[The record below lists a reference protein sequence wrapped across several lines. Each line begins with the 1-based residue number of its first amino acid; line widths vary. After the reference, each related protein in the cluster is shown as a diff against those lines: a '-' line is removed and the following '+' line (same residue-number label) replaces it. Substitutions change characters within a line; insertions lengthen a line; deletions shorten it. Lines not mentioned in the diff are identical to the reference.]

1 MSSYYAMKTR
11 YFVIQ
16 LIKGVTLI
24 GISICI
30 AAAVVIEM
38 MQKYDEASRMAYI
51 IGLFI
56 CAFILLGGL
65 FLCILAFHFERVMFG
80 RKKEE
85 FALLQKELDDDD
97 AVSIRDFIV
106 TNHFVMIY
114 TKQFSG
120 FCNMIRMRD
129 IIACFENPV
138 YGTVEKINDYTISI
152 YDKRF
157 DLYQIVLSG
166 DAVEDGHLG
175 VEKIYSRKPWIYRED
190 QGGFEERKVTSAG
203 RRSLIKDLERMKRGE
218 ETAELPEPAEEKT
231 KQESAEGKTKQKK
244 KLPSLQF
251 KRKKGKDGEV

>member
-138 YGTVEKINDYTISI
+138 YGTVEKINDYIEDSIQIFLWTLKIILKTMKTSMTTKILMTRTLTTRITMMTKIS
-152 YDKRF
+152 
-157 DLYQIVLSG
+157 
-166 DAVEDGHLG
+166 
-175 VEKIYSRKPWIYRED
+175 
-190 QGGFEERKVTSAG
+190 
-203 RRSLIKDLERMKRGE
+203 
-218 ETAELPEPAEEKT
+218 
-231 KQESAEGKTKQKK
+231 
-244 KLPSLQF
+244 
-251 KRKKGKDGEV
+251 